1 MCDFK
6 RSQYSNTSALKWQ
19 EKKKLQCSWTFPAAA
34 MVSVLCC
41 VRQTSLPA
49 EAPLQILLP
58 VQQITGLGDGHF
70 FSGSHVWSWLALLQ
84 PVGLAGAMC
93 MWQPDEGSGSVGS
106 RSHISHTDLVEKALL
121 WQNSSIFGEV

>member
-19 EKKKLQCSWTFPAAA
+19 GKKKKSCNAAGP
-34 MVSVLCC
+34 SLLLCC

-58 VQQITGLGDGHF
+58 VQQITGLDDGHF
-70 FSGSHVWSWLALLQ
+70 FSGPHIWSWLALLQ

-93 MWQPDEGSGSVGS
+93 MWQPDGGSGSVDG
-106 RSHISHTDLVEKALL
+106 RSHISHTDLVQKALL